1 MVSMSVIR
9 QKVTV
14 FYMNEFAITSQ
25 GIGDSLQ
32 RSASSLA
39 TARNSLEES
48 IGLIVGANTVVQDT
62 NKVGV
67 ALKTLSLRI
76 MSTKAELEEMGE
88 DAEYAAETISD
99 YRNQILGLT
108 SKTTAPVD
116 LYDINGEYKNTTQ
129 ILRELSSVW
138 DQLTVNEQAA
148 IEKLLAG
155 ARQANIF
162 ASIMTNFDVVEDAIE
177 AASNATGSAMAEQE
191 AWQDS
196 IIAKQ
201 QKVAAIFQSV
211 SSNILN
217 SDDYKAVLDFVI
229 NLSEAIDKLTA
240 SGNGLKTLIPV
251 ISGIFGGAGGGFFSI
266 QNLGKTKNLVAAYNS
281 TIMQGAEAQR
291 QFIAQM
297 ATSNPTFAAY
307 LTSLNGAQA
316 STRGFA
322 NAQRAA
328 TASTIAL
335 NAATVALNA
344 VINAGIGLAITL
356 IVTAISKWVNVNKEL
371 TQSLKDSSQQLENN
385 TADFKS
391 YQERVNQIIDS
402 EKTEYDKINELN
414 EIKDELNTKY
424 RLEIQ
429 NIKDVTEARNIL
441 NDAIK
446 QEAANERDVYL
457 ADKNNRKAYEQAKK
471 ALTDNSTEDIWGD
484 QLRALRGMSANI
496 GGFTLD
502 INGLDNISE
511 DIQKLFDTAQFVNY
525 GMGDM
530 ALFSFDQDSFDNEME
545 YFDIL
550 EKKYL
555 EFERIRATRVSGLTK
570 DEEKLF
576 NLVSD
581 QYDYLKEKNA
591 DYITNVET
599 YSKYRAEQL
608 ISLFDQNDL
617 SRDEYFEK
625 LAQYAEGD
633 MFVISALKELI
644 FVTETAKENVEE
656 LVSPLAEVIG
666 SLQLIGNETS
676 DMTVKINNA
685 NESFEKLE
693 KVFQT
698 NNDPDKFF
706 NASEIIELLDL
717 YPQLNDAILESQ
729 YGYKIEE
736 EALENLRKAKLEEQ
750 KTALQAQLEETNTL
764 MQATKEKLAAYS
776 DELTSIKTV
785 AQAKIE
791 LAELDAKLE
800 RARAE
805 NSTDP
810 YKVSVQYL
818 EGQQKAIQEY
828 IDASEKAKKYE
839 EQIKKLQVQINV
851 LGQVHDSAKDKTQDH
866 TKALQDQK
874 NAIKDL
880 SDQMKDAK
888 KDIEDL
894 IDLTM
899 DMIKRQKENE
909 KTGLK
914 NQIEDMKKLVERR
927 KELIDLEKQ
936 EIDFKNQLADKNK
949 EINNIEQELAALSIE
964 GANYSLEDQKRKAE
978 LEQKLLDKQKDQT
991 EFLYD
996 HEVDIRKDALD
1007 KESESFEEQLNSQIK
1022 VIDDYLD
1029 HEGKIRE
1036 DAINLINGKS
1046 QQFYNDLLAYTMN
1059 YTKKS
1064 RAEFDDLWNSAYLA
1078 IERYANG
1085 QLNVDLALANLIAQM
1100 AVAEQQTKDLENA
1113 MNSLKNATSS
1123 YADTAIR
1130 DMAEYNKVLNET
1142 KANLAGI
1149 TYDSPIGAGLP
1160 NSPMY
1165 EEVQD
1170 FMDKLKRKNAG
1181 SHTYWS
1187 EPNLRKYHD
1196 GGVVEGITNPHGE
1209 VLAKLLK
1216 GEVVATESQA
1226 RNFMEHTLPKLA
1238 ANSPVTNNSVA
1249 PVINIGDIV
1258 VNGNADS
1265 STIDKLK
1272 AVRESIVNDV
1282 FKVVNQQANVFNG
1295 RTLRSV

>member
-1 MVSMSVIR
+1 
-9 QKVTV
+9 
-14 FYMNEFAITSQ
+14 
-25 GIGDSLQ
+25 
-32 RSASSLA
+32 
-39 TARNSLEES
+39 
-48 IGLIVGANTVVQDT
+48 
-62 NKVGV
+62 
-67 ALKTLSLRI
+67 

-99 YRNQILGLT
+99 YRNQVLGLT

-129 ILRELSSVW
+129 ILRELSAVW

-162 ASIMTNFDVVEDAIE
+162 ASIMTNFDVVEDAIV

-201 QKVAAIFQSV
+201 QKIAAIFQSV

-316 STRGFA
+316 STKGFA
-322 NAQRAA
+322 AAQRAA

-356 IVTAISKWVNVNKEL
+356 IVTAISKWVNANKEL

-391 YQERVNQIIDS
+391 YQERVDQIIDS

-457 ADKNNRKAYEQAKK
+457 ADKDNRKAYEQAKK
-471 ALTDNSTEDIWGD
+471 ALTDNSTGDIWGD

-576 NLVSD
+576 NLVSE
-581 QYDYLKEKNA
+581 QYDYLKDKNA
-591 DYITNVET
+591 DYIENVKT

-608 ISLFDQNDL
+608 ISLFEQNDL
-617 SRDEYFEK
+617 TRQEYFDQ
-625 LAQYAEGD
+625 LSQYADGD
-633 MFVISALKELI
+633 MFVIDALKELV
-644 FVTETAKENVEE
+644 FVTESAKDNVEE
-656 LVSPLAEVIG
+656 LVDPLAEVLG
-666 SLQLIGNETS
+666 NLQLIGNATS
-676 DMTVKINNA
+676 EMTVKINNA

-693 KVFQT
+693 KTFQT

-706 NASEIIELLDL
+706 SASEIIELLDL

-776 DELTSIKTV
+776 DELASIKTV

-791 LAELDAKLE
+791 LAELDARLE
-800 RARAE
+800 RARKT
-805 NSTDP
+805 NTTDP
-810 YKVSVQYL
+810 YQVSTKYL
-818 EGQQKAIQEY
+818 EGQQKAVQEY

-914 NQIEDMKKLVERR
+914 NQIDDMKKLVERR
-927 KELIDLEKQ
+927 KELIDLTKQ
-936 EIDFKNQLADKNK
+936 EIGFRQQLADKNK

-996 HEVDIRKDALD
+996 HEVDIRKNALD
-1007 KESESFEEQLNSQIK
+1007 KESENFSDQLNQQIK

-1113 MNSLKNATSS
+1113 MNNLKNATSS
-1123 YADTAIR
+1123 YTDSAIR

-1149 TYDSPIGAGLP
+1149 TYDAPIGAGLP
-1160 NSPMY
+1160 NSPQY

-1170 FMDKLKRKNAG
+1170 FLSKLKKKQVA

-1187 EPNLRKYHD
+1187 EPNLRRYHD
-1196 GGVVEGITNPHGE
+1196 GGIVEGISNQHGE

>member
-1 MVSMSVIR
+1 
-9 QKVTV
+9 
-14 FYMNEFAITSQ
+14 
-25 GIGDSLQ
+25 
-32 RSASSLA
+32 
-39 TARNSLEES
+39 
-48 IGLIVGANTVVQDT
+48 
-62 NKVGV
+62 
-67 ALKTLSLRI
+67 

-88 DAEYAAETISD
+88 EAEYAAETISD
-99 YRNQILGLT
+99 YRNQVLGLT
-108 SKTTAPVD
+108 SKTSAPVD
-116 LYDINGEYKNTTQ
+116 IQKANGEYKNTTQ
-129 ILRELSSVW
+129 ILRELSHVW
-138 DQLTVNEQAA
+138 NELTVNEQAA

-155 ARQANIF
+155 ARQANVF
-162 ASIMTNFDVVEDAIE
+162 SAIMTNFEDAERVIE
-177 AASNATGSAMAEQE
+177 ATSNATGSAMAEQE

-201 QKVAAIFQSV
+201 QKIAAIFQSV

-251 ISGIFGGAGGGFFSI
+251 ISGVIGGAGGGFFSI
-266 QNLGKTKNLVAAYNS
+266 QNLGKTKNLVAAYNA
-281 TIMQGAEAQR
+281 TIAQGAEAQR

-344 VINAGIGLAITL
+344 VVNAGIGLVISLVVTGITKL
-356 IVTAISKWVNVNKEL
+356 VNASKEL
-371 TQSLKDSSQQLENN
+371 TQSLKDNSQQLENN
-385 TADFKS
+385 VADFKT
-391 YQERVNQIIDS
+391 YTEQIDQIIDS
-402 EKTEYDKINELN
+402 EQSEYDKINNLN
-414 EIKDELNTKY
+414 EIKDELNKKY
-424 RLEIQ
+424 GLEIE
-429 NIKDVTEARNIL
+429 NIRDLTTARKEL
-441 NDAIK
+441 NDAIEK
-446 QEAANERDVYL
+446 ESINERSIYL
-457 ADKNNRKAYEQAKK
+457 NDAQNRKAYEEAKK
-471 ALTDNSTEDIWGD
+471 ELNDNWVVTGWSGIKDAFAGNK
-484 QLRALRGMSANI
+484 QSI
-496 GGFTLD
+496 GEFSIRVDTKD
-502 INGLDNISE
+502 KNVISK
-511 DIQKLFDTAQFVNY
+511 DIQELFDSAGITSENGKYQFKLGINPESY
-525 GMGDM
+525 RDEI
-530 ALFSFDQDSFDNEME
+530 Q

-555 EFERIRATRVSGLTK
+555 EFADIRATRVGGLS
-570 DEEKLF
+570 DEEEALF
-576 NLVSD
+576 NLVSK
-581 QYDYLKEKNA
+581 QYSILETKNKG
-591 DYITNVET
+591 YIDNVKS
-599 YSKYRAEQL
+599 YSKAQAEQYIAL
-608 ISLFDQNDL
+608 FEQGSLSNSDYFD
-617 SRDEYFEK
+617 K
-625 LAQYAEGD
+625 LAQFANGD
-633 MFVISALKELI
+633 IYVLDALKELI
-644 FVTETAKENVEE
+644 FVTESAKDNVEE
-656 LVSPLAEVIG
+656 LVDPLAEVLG
-666 SLQLIGNETS
+666 NLQLIGNATS
-676 DMTVKINNA
+676 EMTVKINNA

-693 KVFQT
+693 KTFQT
-698 NNDPDKFF
+698 NNDPDKYFS
-706 NASEIIELLDL
+706 ASEIIELLDL

-776 DELTSIKTV
+776 DELASIKTV

-791 LAELDAKLE
+791 LAQLDARLE
-800 RARAE
+800 QARKT
-805 NSTDP
+805 NTTDP
-810 YKVSVQYL
+810 YQVSTKYL
-818 EGQQKAIQEY
+818 EGQQKAVQEY

-909 KTGLK
+909 KNGLK
-914 NQIEDMKKLVERR
+914 AQIDDMKKLVDRR
-927 KELIDLEKQ
+927 KQLIDLEKQ
-936 EIDFKNQLADKNK
+936 ELDFKKQLADKNK
-949 EINNIEQELAALSIE
+949 DISNIEQELAALSIE

-978 LEQKLLDKQKDQT
+978 LQQKLLDKQEEQT

-996 HEVDIRKDALD
+996 HEVDLRKDALD
-1007 KESESFEEQLNSQIK
+1007 KESESFEEQLESQIK
-1022 VIDDYLD
+1022 IIDDYLD

-1046 QQFYNDLLAYTMN
+1046 QQFYNDLLNYTMN

-1064 RAEFDDLWNSAYLA
+1064 RAEFDNLWNSAYLA

-1085 QLNVDLALANLIAQM
+1085 QLNVDLALSNLIAQM

-1123 YADTAIR
+1123 YTDSAIH

-1142 KANLAGI
+1142 KTNLAEIANKSNI
-1149 TYDSPIGAGLP
+1149 TYDAPIGAGLP
-1160 NSPMY
+1160 NSPGYDEIQEFMKKLNKKQT
-1165 EEVQD
+1165 VQ
-1170 FMDKLKRKNAG
+1170 
-1181 SHTYWS
+1181 HTYWS
-1187 EPNLRKYHD
+1187 KPNLNTYHD

-1216 GEVVATESQA
+1216 GEIVATEAQA
-1226 RNFMEHTLPKLA
+1226 RNFMEHTLPKLT

-1258 VNGNADS
+1258 VNGDADS